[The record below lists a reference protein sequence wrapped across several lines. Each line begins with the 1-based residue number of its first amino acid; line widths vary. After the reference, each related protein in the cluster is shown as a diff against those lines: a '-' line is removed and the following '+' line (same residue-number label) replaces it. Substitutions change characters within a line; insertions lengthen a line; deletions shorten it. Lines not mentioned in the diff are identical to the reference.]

1 MSAPENQYSVIRLRR
16 IHRQEDSGAKGSF
29 EALDGA
35 ILVASAA
42 GPTTHAYRADHLTVN
57 NDGDASRVSKE
68 AELHQLTWSSA
79 GIIAQLGVG
88 DRGRSPR
95 LQRRLRLQHSRV
107 HVGINLTVAALLM
120 NELPMRIEN
129 VDGRGAAFC
138 RRPITTGPRNLL
150 CGFAGNL
157 TAVENVRCGLS
168 RHDEFRRQR

>member
-88 DRGRSPR
+88 VRGRSLRMLR
-95 LQRRLRLQHSRV
+95 LLRLQHTRTSL
-107 HVGINLTVAALLM
+107 GIDLTVAAILII
-120 NELPMRIEN
+120 ELP
-129 VDGRGAAFC
+129 V
-138 RRPITTGPRNLL
+138 
-150 CGFAGNL
+150 
-157 TAVENVRCGLS
+157 
-168 RHDEFRRQR
+168 